1 VLLRFGDDDA
11 ATDAVVAAVQRS
23 GEAWMGA
30 TTWHGRRLM
39 RVSVSNA
46 TTTEADVDR
55 TLAAVSRAWDA
66 VARR

>member
-1 VLLRFGDDDA
+1 MLLRFGDDDA

-30 TTWHGRRLM
+30 TTWQGRRAM
-39 RVSVSNA
+39 RISVSNA
-46 TTTEADVDR
+46 TTTEDDVDR
-55 TLAAVSRAWDA
+55 ALRAVSTAWTA